1 MDSFRRDSYE
11 LPGHEAK
18 RNENETRAIGVSMVP
33 VYVGREMRTHENG
46 RPSGLVIR
54 FAVASLLVF
63 LAVGVVAHI
72 VVRRQVQNE
81 DQRNAESKAVLVTNS
96 LLVPL
101 LHGVDLRAP
110 LSPSVAAPLRDDMRP
125 LFVAKVVRI
134 KIWRSDG
141 TIVFSDEPR
150 LIGKR
155 FDASDDFA
163 ATTLGAHSEI
173 TNLSDPEN
181 AFERGLAP
189 SMFSTYLRLPG
200 NTAFMVEL
208 YQDYRPTQAAIN
220 HTVGQLDL
228 ALVGALIILYL
239 IVLPISART
248 SRSLR
253 ASNEALSTTNEAL
266 KAREEQLSSA
276 LERERAATERL
287 RSLDD
292 LKNMILTSVSHEIR
306 TPLTSILGFASTLQR
321 RHGELD
327 LPLQLEIAERIQEQS
342 ERLQRL
348 LGDLLDVDRLE
359 RGILETRRHPT
370 DVGDLVRRVVR
381 EADIQDRTVH
391 VNVDDFRA
399 SLDTAKVERVL
410 ENLLSNAAKHTP
422 PGTTIVVQARPTV
435 EGILLVVE
443 DDGPGVSAEMRERIF
458 QPLAHG
464 TQRAPHS
471 PGAGVGLALVAGF
484 AELHGGRAWVEERPG
499 GGASFKV
506 LLTGGPIGETG
517 ARAAS

>member
-1 MDSFRRDSYE
+1 
-11 LPGHEAK
+11 
-18 RNENETRAIGVSMVP
+18 MVP
-33 VYVGREMRTHENG
+33 VYVGRKMRTRENG
-46 RPSGLVIR
+46 RSSGLVIR
-54 FAVASLLVF
+54 FAAACLLVF
-63 LAVGVVAHI
+63 LAVGVAAHV
-72 VVRRQVQNE
+72 VVRRQVRNE
-81 DQRNAESKAVLVTNS
+81 DQSNAQSKAVLVTNS

-110 LSPSVAAPLRDDMRP
+110 LSLSVAASLREDMRP
-125 LFVAKVVRI
+125 LFVAKVERI

-155 FDASDDFA
+155 FDANDDFA
-163 ATTLGAHSEI
+163 ATALGPHSEI

-200 NTAFMVEL
+200 DTAFMIEL

-228 ALVGALIILYL
+228 ALVSALLLLYL

-253 ASNEALSTTNEAL
+253 ASNEALSSTNEAL
-266 KAREEQLSSA
+266 KAREEQLSSS
-276 LERERAATERL
+276 LERERSATERL

-292 LKNMILTSVSHEIR
+292 LKNMILTSVSHEMR

-321 RHGELD
+321 HHSELD
-327 LPLQLEIAERIQEQS
+327 PPLQREIAQRIKDQS

-359 RGILETRRHPT
+359 RGILETRRRPT
-370 DVGDLVRRVVR
+370 DVGELIRRVVR

-399 SLDTAKVERVL
+399 SLDAAKVERIL

-422 PGTTIVVQARPTV
+422 PGTTIVIQAAAI
-435 EGILLVVE
+435 EQGMLLVVE
-443 DDGPGVSAEMRERIF
+443 DDGPGVLPEIREGIF
-458 QPLAHG
+458 QPLAQG
-464 TQRAPHS
+464 TQRSPHS
-471 PGAGVGLALVAGF
+471 PGTGVGLALVAGF

-506 LLTGGPIGETG
+506 LLAVEPLGDAG
-517 ARAAS
+517 AAAAS